1 MNDTITRVKC
11 GNCHQYH
18 RSAAEVKACYFP
30 PTPVAPPSGAV
41 AQSSPEVTYVT
52 VQGQRYVTNGCTQ
65 PQIDYIINHLDGDP
79 MKAIKY
85 TKKGA
90 SNYIDQLK
98 REKRERDRAQQAPQ
112 AGMYDAPNRRATKI
126 PLNMLH
132 AVPDGYYATQQDS
145 TRPLTFF
152 RISRPK
158 SGKYK
163 GALKIQTQH
172 GPDYKMAL
180 EVWGDD
186 RVYWHNIAVE
196 DDLLLVVVD
205 PNGAGTTYANEKK
218 RCRKCNT
225 ELTDERSRWFGIGPD
240 CEKMWPHVI
249 DIVTDTRGPYKPGW
263 EK

>member
-98 REKRERDRAQQAPQ
+98 REKRERERAQSPQ